1 MGLQGHIITEASQEY
16 QQEQIQGYQAKQT
29 AVDFTPSL
37 SFILSDIEFILEE
50 LVAARSRFSNA
61 PEGSIEAQF
70 HFSTQIALAINKAEE
85 YYNKLNQSPAYLA
98 ALVLHPRYNWA
109 AVEEHWT
116 KKPQWIRLG
125 RQAVKDL

>member
-37 SFILSDIEFILEE
+37 SFVLSDIKFILEE
-50 LVAARSRFSNA
+50 LVAVRSRFSNA

-70 HFSTQIALAINKAEE
+70 YFSTQIALAINKAEE
-85 YYNKLNQSPAYLA
+85 YYNKLDQSPAYLA
-98 ALVLHPRYNWA
+98 ALVLHPRYN
-109 AVEEHWT
+109 
-116 KKPQWIRLG
+116 
-125 RQAVKDL
+125 